1 MADLRDYRDS
11 ALAYLKK
18 VKTSVKQYALNLT
31 DLEVKVEEATNNEP
45 WGPHGKLMHEI
56 CGCAWR
62 DNESYRQ
69 IMGVIARRLEDKEHN
84 WRHVYKSMLL
94 LEHLIKN
101 GPPKL
106 IDELRANLDVLQKL
120 KFFEYVDK
128 KGKDHGLNVR
138 NRAQILV
145 NLLQDDEAIR
155 MERAKAR
162 ANATK
167 YGGVSSDQMRFQGRN
182 ASFRDSFQ
190 ASESRMGGYDTTPS
204 FDKTNDPAAPYSKWA
219 SAQYTSSKFE
229 DTPEEGEE
237 RGYGAG
243 GFADGPMEATRTRIE
258 KLKAQGQF
266 HEEDYE
272 DTYEEKNKKKLSSTR
287 IKPEISQAFSNIK
300 VTPAAPAPAATSST
314 APTMQQDEVN
324 LLDLGASDP
333 QPASASEEDPFSQL
347 AARVGQLD
355 VDAKETVPEE
365 EEEDL
370 FKSMPPLQ
378 ESNLGEEGD
387 DGFGEFTD
395 AGAGDAAL
403 PATSQPPA
411 SSTRGGGPIDLDELL
426 GETGAAPVT
435 GTQAWRGTGAQS
447 SAETSRIDQAGS
459 NAVGIPK
466 GSPLAS
472 LGLSDKGPSP
482 VHFQRDHKLGS
493 SPSKDPFAG
502 IAGI

>member
-106 IDELRANLDVLQKL
+106 IDELRANLDVLQRL

-138 NRAQILV
+138 NRAQLLV
-145 NLLQDDEAIR
+145 NLLQDDDAIR

-167 YGGVSSDQMRFQGRN
+167 YGGVSSDQMRFEGSTS
-182 ASFRDSFQ
+182 SFHDSFQ
-190 ASESRMGGYDTTPS
+190 ASESRLGAYDTASS
-204 FDKTNDPAAPYSKWA
+204 FDKANDPAAPYSKWA
-219 SAQYTSSKFE
+219 SANYSATKFE
-229 DTPEEGEE
+229 DTPGAQEGG
-237 RGYGAG
+237 GYGTG
-243 GFADGPMEATRTRIE
+243 GYADDPMEATRTRIE
-258 KLKAQGQF
+258 KLKAEGNF
-266 HEEDYE
+266 NEGDF
-272 DTYEEKNKKKLSSTR
+272 DDSYEEKAKKRLSSTR

-300 VTPAAPAPAATSST
+300 VTPAAPKPVAPSSP
-314 APTMQQDEVN
+314 ARAEHDEVN
-324 LLDLGASDP
+324 LLDLGSADP
-333 QPASASEEDPFSQL
+333 EPTNAADVDPFSQL
-347 AARVGQLD
+347 AAKVGGLG
-355 VDAKETVPEE
+355 VGSGEAVEEE

-370 FKSMPPLQ
+370 FKSMPPV
-378 ESNLGEEGD
+378 EEGSLGGEGD

-395 AGAGDAAL
+395 ASAGDTG
-403 PATSQPPA
+403 PPTTNHPPTSNA
-411 SSTRGGGPIDLDELL
+411 RSGGPINLDELL
-426 GETGAAPVT
+426 GVPEASQASFGMGAPPPKETIQG
-435 GTQAWRGTGAQS
+435 G
-447 SAETSRIDQAGS
+447 QAGGD
-459 NAVGIPK
+459 AGGIPK
-466 GSPLAS
+466 GSPLAA
-472 LGLSDKGPSP
+472 LGMQGKGPSP

-502 IAGI
+502 LAGI

>member
-69 IMGVIARRLEDKEHN
+69 IMGVIARRMEDKEHN

-145 NLLQDDEAIR
+145 NLLQDDDTIR

-182 ASFRDSFQ
+182 ASFHDSFH

-219 SAQYTSSKFE
+219 SAQYSANKFE
-229 DTPEEGEE
+229 DTPEEGGE
-237 RGYGAG
+237 RGHGAG
-243 GFADGPMEATRTRIE
+243 RYTDDPMEATRTRIE

-266 HEEDYE
+266 HEEDNE
-272 DTYEEKNKKKLSSTR
+272 DTLEEKKQKEALQHKDQTGN
-287 IKPEISQAFSNIK
+287 SQAFSNIK
-300 VTPAAPAPAATSST
+300 VTPAAPAAVAMSST
-314 APTMQQDEVN
+314 TPSMQQDEVN

-347 AARVGQLD
+347 AAKVGQLD
-355 VDAKETVPEE
+355 VDAEETVPEE

-370 FKSMPPLQ
+370 FKSIPPLQ
-378 ESNLGEEGD
+378 ESNLDEGGD

-395 AGAGDAAL
+395 AGAGDAA
-403 PATSQPPA
+403 PPTTSQPPA
-411 SSTRGGGPIDLDELL
+411 SSTLVGRPIDLDQLL
-426 GETGAAPVT
+426 GASEASQVT
-435 GTQAWRGTGAQS
+435 GTQACYGVGTQS
-447 SAETSRIDQAGS
+447 SADTSRTDQPGS
-459 NAVGIPK
+459 NAIGIQK